1 MKAII
6 NDVATEIPEGLTI
19 PGLLEHQDVKMPD
32 MVSVQV
38 NGTILKR
45 KDFAATEVRE
55 NDSVDFLYFMG
66 GGTIVGHHAAAGAQR
81 I

>member
-1 MKAII
+1 MRIKV
-6 NDVATEIPEGLTI
+6 NESVTEVPDGLTI
-19 PGLLEHQDVKMPD
+19 KELLVHQKVKMPD

-45 KDFAATEVRE
+45 EDFPATQVRE

-66 GGTIVGHHAAAGAQR
+66 GGAR
-81 I
+81 

>member
-1 MKAII
+1 MKIKV
-6 NDVATEIPEGLTI
+6 NDSATEIPDGVTI
-19 PGLLEHQDVKMPD
+19 TELLAHQKVKMPD

-45 KDFAATEVRE
+45 EDFPAVQVRE

-66 GGTIVGHHAAAGAQR
+66 GGGER
-81 I
+81 R